1 MRGPSWEGAVLNP
14 DFRDILSALS
24 DESADYLLVGA
35 YAVAVH
41 GIPRATGDLDLWVR
55 VSAENAARVLRALA
69 RFGAPLNDV
78 READLTSPGMVV
90 QIGVAPRRI
99 DLLTTLDGLEF
110 DAAWA
115 HRTHVDVEGLRVP
128 VIGRADL
135 VRNKKAVGRPQD
147 LADVARLESEAPNA

>member
-1 MRGPSWEGAVLNP
+1 MRGRSREGAVLNP
-14 DFRDILSALS
+14 DFRDMLSALS
-24 DESADYLLVGA
+24 DEGADYLLVGA

-55 VSAENAARVLRALA
+55 VSAENAARVRRALA

-78 READLTSPGMVV
+78 RESDLTSPGTVV

-110 DAAWA
+110 DDAWT
-115 HRTHVDVEGLRVP
+115 RRMHVDVEGLRVP

-147 LADVARLESEAPNA
+147 LADVARLESEAPDA